1 MKKKNKMEYN
11 TSNSQLWFN
20 QVGEEDEEVIQ
31 TDSDSNQS
39 PQPDQAVSGETPT
52 MGDSESLGGGVMT
65 DMDESSADVLPT
77 ANLMQKASSS
87 GSIDYDRF
95 LPTIADGGRDF
106 SRYPDGGLPAINNP
120 DSSEF
125 DPNAEG
131 SRDSLG
137 RVRWGSK
144 DWEKYN
150 ANKSSGENLS
160 RGVKGLGSGGG
171 FGSGSSTTVVTP
183 PFNAVATG
191 SGMKNMLP
199 IIGGALVLGTI
210 GYFSFI
216 KK

>member
-1 MKKKNKMEYN
+1 
-11 TSNSQLWFN
+11 
-20 QVGEEDEEVIQ
+20 
-31 TDSDSNQS
+31 
-39 PQPDQAVSGETPT
+39 
-52 MGDSESLGGGVMT
+52 MGDSEGLGGGVMT
-65 DMDESSADVLPT
+65 DMDESSADILPT
-77 ANLMQKASSS
+77 ANLMQKASSN
-87 GSIDYDRF
+87 GLFNRF
-95 LPTIADGGRDF
+95 PTIAEGGRDF

-137 RVRWGSK
+137 RVRWGSE

-160 RGVKGLGSGGG
+160 RGVKGLGLGSGGG

-183 PFNAVATG
+183 PSNAEATG

>member
-1 MKKKNKMEYN
+1 MNE
-11 TSNSQLWFN
+11 LWFN

-31 TDSDSNQS
+31 ADSDANQS
-39 PQPDQAVSGETPT
+39 PQADQAVSGETPT
-52 MGDSESLGGGVMT
+52 MGDSESLGDGLM
-65 DMDESSADVLPT
+65 
-77 ANLMQKASSS
+77 NLEQSKASSS
-87 GSIDYDRF
+87 SNGLFNRL
-95 LPTIADGGRDF
+95 LPTIAEGGRDF

>member
-1 MKKKNKMEYN
+1 MEYN
-11 TSNSQLWFN
+11 TSNNELWFN
-20 QVGEEDEEVIQ
+20 QNGEEEEDVIQ
-31 TDSDSNQS
+31 TPDADANQS
-39 PQPDQAVSGETPT
+39 PQTEQAVSGETPS
-52 MGDSESLGGGVMT
+52 MGDSEELDTGL
-65 DMDESSADVLPT
+65 SADTGEIFEVSSKANSYGSFRLP
-77 ANLMQKASSS
+77 
-87 GSIDYDRF
+87 SI
-95 LPTIADGGRDF
+95 AEGGRDWAT
-106 SRYPDGGLPAINNP
+106 YPNGGLPAINNP

-131 SRDSLG
+131 SRDTEG

-144 DWEKYN
+144 DWDEYN
-150 ANKSSGENLS
+150 SNKSSGENLS
-160 RGVKGLGSGGG
+160 RGVMGGG

-183 PFNAVATG
+183 PSNLGIPTG

>member
-1 MKKKNKMEYN
+1 MNE
-11 TSNSQLWFN
+11 LWFN
-20 QVGEEDEEVIQ
+20 AVSTD
-31 TDSDSNQS
+31 DSDTPDADTNQS
-39 PQPDQAVSGETPT
+39 PEQLGDISGGNIAQLVP
-52 MGDSESLGGGVMT
+52 
-65 DMDESSADVLPT
+65 
-77 ANLMQKASSS
+77 QKAMLNNMNNL
-87 GSIDYDRF
+87 
-95 LPTIADGGRDF
+95 LPTIAEGGRDF
-106 SRYPDGGLPAINNP
+106 SRYPSGGLPSINDP

-137 RVRWGSK
+137 RVRWGSE

-160 RGVKGLGSGGG
+160 RGVKGLGLGSGGG

-183 PFNAVATG
+183 PSNAEATG